1 MKGESFSERTA
12 RERARVLLDQG
23 TFREL
28 LDPFARLESPHL
40 PLQGIVPQSDDGVV
54 VARGRIRG
62 KEAVVASVEGGFQ
75 GGSIGEVG
83 GSKIAGALEMALR
96 DSARGRPIIA
106 VLVLDTAGIRL
117 QEANLGILV
126 LSEIHAAI
134 VELRRY
140 VPVVGVIAGKIGC
153 FGGMGIAAALCSLL
167 IGSEIGRLG
176 LNGPEVIEQE
186 AGIAEFDATDRQLIW
201 KTMGCRQRMQIGQ
214 IDLLVPDSETA
225 LAETIAEHC
234 ENARVEPSA
243 AQRPRTQQIDLQ
255 QKKISDYPLLER
267 IPERTNFSARTSANS
282 HGLRWFQA
290 LTANSAGTPGTEP
303 VLASDV
309 QWGGETVRAIAV
321 VPNRAARFPRARD
334 GQVGIEE
341 GWKIARS
348 IREAIIADEG
358 REKRALLAIVDVPG
372 QAFGLN
378 EEILGLHLS
387 LASAVDA
394 YATARR
400 AGHPTVALIVG
411 KAISGAFLAHGLQC
425 SQILAL
431 DDESV
436 EVHVMSETSVAR
448 VTRRSPEEIASLA
461 DLVRATARDI
471 RSFASL
477 GAVDQLVKCGGS
489 DSLDARCVESVRAKI
504 LEAIGEIRM
513 FAREPRMRLDSPTS
527 QESRKMSRIVR
538 KALEAEWD

>member
-1 MKGESFSERTA
+1 MKGESFCERTA
-12 RERARVLLDQG
+12 RERARVLLDPG

-40 PLQGIVPQSDDGVV
+40 PPQGIVPQSDDGVV
-54 VARGRIRG
+54 VARGSIRS
-62 KEAVVASVEGGFQ
+62 KEALVVSVEGGFQ

-83 GSKIAGALEMALR
+83 GAKIAGALEMALR
-96 DSARGRPIIA
+96 DSARGRPVIS

-126 LSEIHAAI
+126 LSEIHSAI
-134 VELRRY
+134 VELREY

-167 IGSEIGRLG
+167 IGTEIGRLG

-201 KTMGCRQRMQIGQ
+201 KIMGCRRRMEIGQ
-214 IDLLVPDSETA
+214 IDLLVQDSDSA
-225 LAETIAEHC
+225 LAETIAEYC
-234 ENARVEPSA
+234 EKTWLEPGARV
-243 AQRPRTQQIDLQ
+243 PRTRQIESQL
-255 QKKISDYPLLER
+255 KKISDYPILQR
-267 IPERTNFSARTSANS
+267 IPERLTPSARTSGHS
-282 HGLRWFQA
+282 RGLLWFQA
-290 LTANSAGTPGTEP
+290 LTGNSAVTPGAQS

-309 QWGGETVRAIAV
+309 HWGGETVRAIVV
-321 VPNRAARFPRARD
+321 VPNAVARFPRARD

-341 GWKIARS
+341 GWEIARS
-348 IREAIIADEG
+348 VREAMTADQG

-372 QAFGLN
+372 QAFGIN

-387 LASAVDA
+387 LAAAVDA

-425 SQILAL
+425 GQILAL
-431 DDESV
+431 NDEDI
-436 EVHVMSETSVAR
+436 EVHVMSEASVAR
-448 VTRRSPEEIASLA
+448 ITRRSPEEITSLA
-461 DLVRATARDI
+461 NLVRATARDI

-477 GAVDQLVKCGGS
+477 GAVDQLVNCD
-489 DSLDARCVESVRAKI
+489 DSHPIDAHCVATVRSKI
-504 LEAIGEIRM
+504 LQAICEIRL
-513 FAREPRMRLDSPTS
+513 FPRDPKMRLDSPAC
-527 QESRKMSRIVR
+527 QESRKMSLVVR
-538 KALEAEWD
+538 RALEAEWG

>member
-12 RERARVLLDQG
+12 RERARVLLDPG

-40 PLQGIVPQSDDGVV
+40 PPQGIVPQSDDGVV
-54 VARGRIRG
+54 VARGTIRA
-62 KEAVVASVEGGFQ
+62 KEAMVVSVEGGFQ

-83 GSKIAGALEMALR
+83 GAKIAGALEMALR
-96 DSARGRPIIA
+96 DSARGRPVIS

-134 VELRRY
+134 VELRGY

-167 IGSEIGRLG
+167 VGTEIGRLG

-201 KTMGCRQRMQIGQ
+201 KIMGCRRRMEIGQ
-214 IDLLVPDSETA
+214 IDMLVEDSDTA
-225 LAETIAEHC
+225 LAETIAEYC
-234 ENARVEPSA
+234 DKTRLEPAGARA
-243 AQRPRTQQIDLQ
+243 PRTRQIESQ
-255 QKKISDYPLLER
+255 RKRISDYSILQRSSESFTLA
-267 IPERTNFSARTSANS
+267 ARTSVKS
-282 HGLRWFQA
+282 RGLLWFQA
-290 LTANSAGTPGTEP
+290 LTTNSSVTPGAES

-309 QWGGETVRAIAV
+309 QWGGETIRAIVV
-321 VPNRAARFPRARD
+321 VPNAFARFPRARD

-341 GWKIARS
+341 GWEIARLV
-348 IREAIIADEG
+348 REAMTADEG

-372 QAFGLN
+372 QAFGRN

-387 LASAVDA
+387 LAAAVDA

-431 DDESV
+431 DDERI
-436 EVHVMSETSVAR
+436 EVHVMSEASVAR
-448 VTRRSPEEIASLA
+448 VTRRSPEEITTLAS
-461 DLVRATARDI
+461 LVRATARDI

-477 GAVDQLVKCGGS
+477 GAVDQLVDCNNS
-489 DSLDARCVESVRAKI
+489 HSIDAHCIASVRSKI
-504 LEAIGEIRM
+504 LQAIGEIRL
-513 FAREPRMRLDSPTS
+513 FPREPKVRLDSRAS
-527 QESRKMSRIVR
+527 QQSRKMSRVVR
-538 KALEAEWD
+538 EALEAEWR